1 MSATSVEGGPQKC
14 TFEEKLLEKN
24 WKNIGEYKL
33 NENFTGP
40 KKNNTINA
48 LLAITIVR

>member
-1 MSATSVEGGPQKC
+1 MSAASVEGGPQKC

-40 KKNNTINA
+40 KLYYKCSSGHNNC
-48 LLAITIVR
+48 